1 MWDEQGPHL
10 TLPLG
15 LQTSYQHEGR
25 VTRRPIWEEPG
36 AALSPPGLSPAQ
48 CARGPAQPRLSPPV
62 AGWRGVRA
70 GADPLRRAGARHSP
84 GRLGRPRSPPP
95 ALWPADR
102 GNRAPPGPALASPR
116 RPGRRPGPRVG
127 PSAPRRAPR
136 PTQRGPTLTSSSSS
150 SPSQRSPPAVPPPPT
165 FRTGSSTENVSASA
179 GRESR

>member
-70 GADPLRRAGARHSP
+70 GADPLRRAGARHSQA
-84 GRLGRPRSPPP
+84 GSADHAARLRPC
-95 ALWPADR
+95 
-102 GNRAPPGPALASPR
+102 
-116 RPGRRPGPRVG
+116 GRRTGG
-127 PSAPRRAPR
+127 
-136 PTQRGPTLTSSSSS
+136 TELT
-150 SPSQRSPPAVPPPPT
+150 
-165 FRTGSSTENVSASA
+165 
-179 GRESR
+179 